1 MNIQTITLIPED
13 GEKPDINF
21 MFNPSEIKGIQSNKI
36 QDNTGANNLDAGTPK
51 PSFGVK
57 TSNVYEM
64 KDIIFDTYEEGR
76 NVLEYIIPFQE
87 GMKFIDRMK
96 RPPVY
101 RFVCGSVQY
110 MRRCFIQ
117 DFSYTFTKF
126 LPDGTPVRAVVNV
139 SLKEAEDEKVT
150 NLATAGIQ
158 SPNAA
163 QRGGLAGYAS
173 LFTGVFFP

>member
-1 MNIQTITLIPED
+1 MKIETITLIPED
-13 GEKPDINF
+13 GGKPDIRF

-36 QDNTGANNLDAGTPK
+36 QDNTGANNLDAGAPK
-51 PSFGVK
+51 PSFAVK

-64 KDIIFDTYEEGR
+64 KDIVFDTYEEGKT
-76 NVLEYIIPFQE
+76 VLTYITPFQE

-139 SLKEAEDEKVT
+139 SLKEAEDEKVA
-150 NLATAGIQ
+150 NLAAAGIQ
-158 SPNAA
+158 DPTSA
-163 QRGGLAGYAS
+163 QRGGSADFAS
-173 LFTGVFFP
+173 LFTGIFFT

>member
-13 GEKPDINF
+13 GGKPDINF
-21 MFNPSEIKGIQSNKI
+21 MFNPAEIKGIQGNKI
-36 QDNTGANNLDAGTPK
+36 QDNTGANNLDSGAPK
-51 PSFGVK
+51 PSFEK
-57 TSNVYEM
+57 KISNMYEM
-64 KDIIFDTYEEGR
+64 KDIIFDTYEEGK
-76 NVLEYIIPFQE
+76 NVLSYITPFQE
-87 GMKFIDRMK
+87 GMKFIDNMK

-117 DFSYTFTKF
+117 DFSYTLTKF
-126 LPDGTPVRAVVNV
+126 LPDGTPVRAIVNV

-150 NLATAGIQ
+150 NLVSAGI
-158 SPNAA
+158 SNPTSM

-173 LFTGVFFP
+173 LFSGILFP